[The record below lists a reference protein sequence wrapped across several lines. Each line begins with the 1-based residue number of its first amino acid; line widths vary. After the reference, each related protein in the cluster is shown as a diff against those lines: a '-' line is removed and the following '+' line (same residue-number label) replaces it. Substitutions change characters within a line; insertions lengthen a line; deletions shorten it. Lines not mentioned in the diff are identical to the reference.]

1 MRSGCKPGRIW
12 STGFSG
18 SGSSMHSGAAA
29 HYDGLA
35 NAARVSMNWY
45 GILCVLFRHT
55 DHHTESKEQRMSTEE
70 RLIDLEIR
78 LSRQDDLVDTLNT
91 QVYRQ
96 QKKIDELEALCT
108 AMAKRLRELAVS
120 AAQRQPVIDERP
132 PHY

>member
-1 MRSGCKPGRIW
+1 
-12 STGFSG
+12 
-18 SGSSMHSGAAA
+18 
-29 HYDGLA
+29 
-35 NAARVSMNWY
+35 
-45 GILCVLFRHT
+45 
-55 DHHTESKEQRMSTEE
+55 MSTEE

-108 AMAKRLRELAVS
+108 AMAKRLRELAVT
-120 AAQRQPVIDERP
+120 AAQRQPVMDERP

>member
-1 MRSGCKPGRIW
+1 
-12 STGFSG
+12 
-18 SGSSMHSGAAA
+18 MHSGAAA

-45 GILCVLFRHT
+45 GILCALYHQADLHT
-55 DHHTESKEQRMSTEE
+55 DHHTESIENRMSTEE

-108 AMAKRLRELAVS
+108 AMAKRLRELAVT
-120 AAQRQPVIDERP
+120 AAQRQPVLDERP